1 MLLLRRQLEQ
11 LLLRPR
17 LVQRQ
22 QPAFQHEGE
31 LGLPLRFASSSD
43 TVNSWVYSQHR
54 GIKGSIPLVAICSLK
69 TPVFGPVFR
78 RVGRTA
84 LVRVRP
90 QEGFVGK
97 IQTHF

>member
-11 LLLRPR
+11 LRLRSR
-17 LVQRQ
+17 LVQLQR
-22 QPAFQHEGE
+22 AFQHEDE

-43 TVNSWVYSQHR
+43 TVNSRVYSQHR

-69 TPVFGPVFR
+69 IPVFGPVFR

-97 IQTHF
+97 IQTRF